1 MKKIPKHHSTL
12 PLNSS
17 PFLKNIHN
25 LLRLG
30 GTLVKGV
37 EGDVVVV
44 VGTMTKWM
52 GVVAWVMVEWV
63 TVRVVEFVSVPR
75 GVSHRI
81 RTDGRT
87 GEGKGDS

>member
-30 GTLVKGV
+30 GTLAKRV
-37 EGDVVVV
+37 EGDVVAV

-63 TVRVVEFVSVPR
+63 TVRAAEFVSVPQ
-75 GVSHRI
+75 GVLRRI
-81 RTDGRT
+81 QADGRA
-87 GEGKGDS
+87 GEGKGHS